1 MKLKDILSQYSLDTT
16 KASDICR
23 QSNYSLIA
31 VCWILANESVA
42 ILDGYKIIL
51 FFVVMSLFFDFIQYF
66 YRGFFEGRHFD
77 TEEAKAKNDL
87 GKINED
93 YDASPY
99 PRSLNSISTGI
110 YYSKIVCTIIAFLI
124 LMWRLL

>member
-1 MKLKDILSQYSLDTT
+1 MKLSDILSQYSLDTT

-31 VCWILANESVA
+31 VCWILANESVV
-42 ILDGYKIIL
+42 ILESYKIIL

-66 YRGFFEGRHFD
+66 YRGVFEGKHFD
-77 TEEAKAKNDL
+77 TEEAKAKNES
-87 GKINED
+87 GKIDED
-93 YDASPY
+93 YDAKPY
-99 PRSLNSISTGI
+99 PRSLNRVSTGI
-110 YYSKIVCTIIAFLI
+110 YYSKIACTIIAFLI